1 MDPSWLT
8 LPADLEALR
17 LDLLTRLVLAA
28 SLGGLIGI
36 EREMHGKPAGF
47 RTNLLICVGSA
58 LLTDLSVAISGM
70 GTPRAINADPGRI
83 AAQIVSGIGFLG
95 AGTIMQA
102 RGSVTGLTTA
112 ATLWVVAAIGIAVG
126 AGAYVEAIGTTVLV
140 LLALM
145 ILGRV
150 ESILFRP
157 VKTRD
162 LRLNVLL
169 DLGALDRIQALFLE
183 LPADLEAMDV
193 TREGD
198 AFRATFMVNAS
209 RRDSADILHQ
219 LLQEAGVRE
228 AGVREVKGP

>member
-1 MDPSWLT
+1 MDVSWLSI
-8 LPADLEALR
+8 PALEVLR
-17 LDLLTRLVLAA
+17 LDLLSSLILASA
-28 SLGGLIGI
+28 LGGLIGI

-58 LLTDLSVAISGM
+58 LLTELSGAIAASN
-70 GTPRAINADPGRI
+70 PAAVNADPGRI

-140 LLALM
+140 LSALM

-150 ESILFRP
+150 ESLLFRP
-157 VKTRD
+157 IKTRD
-162 LRLNVLL
+162 LRLNVLM
-169 DLGALDRIQALFLE
+169 DMGALDRIQSLFME
-183 LPADLEAMDV
+183 LPADLEAIEV

-198 AFRATFMVNAS
+198 AYRASLMINVS
-209 RRDSADILHQ
+209 RRDSAGILHRV
-219 LLQEAGVRE
+219 LQETGVRE
-228 AGVREVKGP
+228 AGVREVERP